1 MGQGV
6 DVDIEDKRV
15 RTFGRTVNVR
25 VVRVRA

>member
-6 DVDIEDKRV
+6 DVDIEDKRA
-15 RTFGRTVNVR
+15 RIFRTVNVR